1 MKSSN
6 GINVKIVDLK
16 GSSID
21 EVGLLVQVV
30 LTEVMIIFAILSLLI
45 KDFMNAFYIM
55 LSLNMFTLAYNN
67 KKVYK
72 KKNMTA
78 IYIIIG
84 LFIIMTVLVEKL
96 L

>member
-6 GINVKIVDLK
+6 GINIKIVDLK

-21 EVGLLVQVV
+21 NVGLLVQAI

-45 KDFMNAFYIM
+45 KEFIDAFYIM

-67 KKVYK
+67 EKIYK

-78 IYIIIG
+78 VYIIIG
-84 LFIIMTVLVEKL
+84 LFIMATILMEKL